1 MSFPDFEESL
11 WHGEPIDLF
20 LFTYGTGATEFY
32 AYVDCEIPVIHEG
45 KTYVPYPVE
54 RDAINSSGSLD
65 KSGLSMKIDGNA
77 GVAELFRVYP
87 PSQPV
92 SMVIKQGHVGDP
104 DQDFRVI
111 WTGKVMSCGWEGN
124 IATLTC
130 EPVSTSM
137 LRTGLRRHYQY
148 GCPHALYMGNATG
161 GCRADKAVATE
172 TVTVTGITGSLL
184 SLPAGWNG
192 ARDKAK
198 FLNGLVEWT
207 NPTGSVIRRSVLKV
221 NAATNVI
228 TMGGPIPDLA
238 TGASVSVILG
248 CNHQM
253 TDCADLH
260 NNINDFGGQPWIPT
274 KNPYGN
280 TQNFY

>member
-1 MSFPDFEESL
+1 MSYSQYEESL
-11 WHGEPIDLF
+11 FHGEPIDLF
-20 LFTYGTGATEFY
+20 LFTYGTGSEDYFG
-32 AYVDCEIPVIHEG
+32 YVDCELPVTHEG
-45 KTYVPYPVE
+45 KNYVPYPVE

-65 KSGLSMKIDGNA
+65 KSGLSLRIDGNA

-92 SMVIKQGHVGDP
+92 TLVIRQGHFGDP
-104 DQDFRVI
+104 DADFNVI
-111 WTGKVMSCGWEGN
+111 WAGRVLSCGWEEN

-137 LRTGLRRHYQY
+137 GRTGLRRHFQY
-148 GCPHALYMGNATG
+148 GCPHALYMGDDAG
-161 GCRADKAVATE
+161 GCRASKAAATRTSTVAG
-172 TVTVTGITGSLL
+172 VTGSLL
-184 SLPAGWNG
+184 TLPSGWNG
-192 ARDKAK
+192 SFDKAK
-198 FLNGLVEWT
+198 FSGGMIEWLLS
-207 NPTGSVIRRSVLKV
+207 GRVVRRAIVKV

-228 TMGGPIPDLA
+228 TMGGPIPELEVGD
-238 TGASVSVILG
+238 TVSVILG

-274 KNPYGN
+274 KNPFGN